1 MKAIILLSFTFFI
14 LGVSTLNLNASV
26 NGNSLQQCS
35 FLLAA
40 KTPYHYNPNTGIS
53 SLKEKSKCLK
63 GKTDAKN
70 YHHKRTE
77 HIVWGTIFGPF
88 AVIGAAFGNPT
99 PNDRSYTKYSE
110 NRDLFK
116 DRTYLKCYRQK
127 ARTKNVLN
135 TLIGLLIFPF
145 FWMGIGAMLASR

>member
-1 MKAIILLSFTFFI
+1 MKAIKLLSFTLLI
-14 LGVSTLNLNASV
+14 LGVSTLNLNAST
-26 NGNSLQQCS
+26 NSNSLQQYS

-40 KTPYHYNPNTGIS
+40 KTPYNHNPITNRR

-70 YHHKRTE
+70 YHHKRE
-77 HIVWGTIFGPF
+77 QHIVLGTIFGPF
-88 AVIGAAFGNPT
+88 AVIGVALGNPT
-99 PNDRSYTKYSE
+99 PDGKSYTKYSE

-116 DRTYLKCYRQK
+116 DKAYLKCYRQK

-145 FWMGIGAMLASR
+145 FWLGIGAIIASG